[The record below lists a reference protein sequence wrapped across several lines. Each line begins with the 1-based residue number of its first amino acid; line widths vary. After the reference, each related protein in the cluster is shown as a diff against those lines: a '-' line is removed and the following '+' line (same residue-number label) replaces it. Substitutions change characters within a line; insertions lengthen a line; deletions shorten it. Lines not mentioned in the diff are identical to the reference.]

1 MFKPFMRYEDIPA
14 KLRRVILEE
23 TCVTRVKTIPL
34 ATCNE
39 ILEKQYE
46 EDQENETLKHFEIEF
61 YKDGKQ
67 GTVIAQGRQGALIEV
82 DRILEFGENK
92 DPSIVI
98 AVRQAKRLINGY
110 IKGEWIFPEPRDKI
124 RYVSRG

>member
-1 MFKPFMRYEDIPA
+1 MEFKPYQFQKDIPA

-23 TCVTRVKTIPL
+23 TCVTQVKKLSL

-39 ILEKQYE
+39 ILARHHE
-46 EDQENETLKHFEIEF
+46 EAQEDETLKSFEIEF
-61 YKDGKQ
+61 HKNGKH
-67 GTVIAQGRQGALIEV
+67 GIRIAEGRQKALIEI

-92 DPSIVI
+92 DPDIVI

-110 IKGEWIFPEPRDKI
+110 IKGEWFCANSIDSI
-124 RYVSRG
+124 YQY